1 MTRRPV
7 WIERLG
13 LGLLVAAV
21 AVALWPI
28 EVRVAS
34 RAPALG
40 AAPGPAERAEDAM
53 PRDSAPR
60 DAIVRFNLFS
70 SSRRAPRDRFVI
82 PGLTPAVAATDSLPG
97 GAVGPDGVPLGS
109 GLSEPTVVGILR
121 LPERAQALILFPTLD
136 SIPRLVRVGD
146 RLTSFRVEAI
156 LADRVVLISP
166 AGRRVLR
173 LARRSPSDSTGM
185 QP

>member
-1 MTRRPV
+1 M
-7 WIERLG
+7 
-13 LGLLVAAV
+13 
-21 AVALWPI
+21 
-28 EVRVAS
+28 S
-34 RAPALG
+34 
-40 AAPGPAERAEDAM
+40 D
-53 PRDSAPR
+53 
-60 DAIVRFNLFS
+60 
-70 SSRRAPRDRFVI
+70 
-82 PGLTPAVAATDSLPG
+82 
-97 GAVGPDGVPLGS
+97 
-109 GLSEPTVVGILR
+109 PTVVGILR